1 MLVIFT
7 RYIKN
12 KHISQFIDIINWM
25 LSLTCDARSGTSDI
39 YLVRN
44 LKLNKGTPYIFGF
57 VKYIVHA

>member
-1 MLVIFT
+1 
-7 RYIKN
+7 
-12 KHISQFIDIINWM
+12 M